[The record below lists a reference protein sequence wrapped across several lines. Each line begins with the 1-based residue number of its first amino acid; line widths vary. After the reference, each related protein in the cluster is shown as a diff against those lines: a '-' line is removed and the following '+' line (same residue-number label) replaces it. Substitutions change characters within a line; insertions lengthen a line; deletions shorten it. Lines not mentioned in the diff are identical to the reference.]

1 MNMQLKPALLRWARE
16 HSGFTQERL
25 AHKLNVRQERVAE
38 WERTGEISFP
48 KLQTLAASTHT
59 PIGYLF
65 LPQPPDEELPIPDFR
80 TIGSA
85 PPGRLSVDLLDVIH
99 QCQLRQTWYREYRIS
114 EGAQPLDFVG
124 SAADADDPIAVA
136 EAIRATLAIDEAHM
150 RLAVDNE
157 DAFRQFVE
165 RCENADLLVMR
176 SGIVGGNTHRA
187 LDLSEFRG
195 FALVDPYAPLV
206 FINGKDAPAARCFT
220 LAHELAH
227 IWLGQSG
234 VSNSDMQF
242 MASQDVERFC
252 NRVAVD
258 VLIPMRLFREHWQQ
272 NSDPIVEVRRIA
284 EQWKVSAV
292 VVLRRAWD
300 AGYISDAAYRELY
313 PLFAGTPAKSAGG
326 GGNYY
331 ASAAA
336 RAGKRFVAAVVE
348 RAFAGDMTYTEAF
361 RLLDVRSVDA
371 LRRLGTQVGAN
382 SKYCH
387 AE

>member
-136 EAIRATLAIDEAHM
+136 EAI
-150 RLAVDNE
+150 
-157 DAFRQFVE
+157 

-361 RLLDVRSVDA
+361 RLLDVHSVDA
-371 LRRLGTQVGAN
+371 LRRLGTQVGALPEIT
-382 SKYCH
+382 S
-387 AE
+387 A